1 MAWPVGTV
9 VEHDFLGTYIIAGPP
24 FINDIGRIMVPVTTE
39 QGNVTYFNPQNLIVS
54 GHTDG
59 PRVEM
64 LRTRGGAISPPSRES
79 RGRKGRSYENVGL
92 FG

>member
-1 MAWPVGTV
+1 MAWPNGTK
-9 VEHDFLGTYIIAGPP
+9 VEHEFLGTYIIVGPQ
-24 FINDIGRIMVPVTTE
+24 FKNDIGRIMVPVIAEHGTL
-39 QGNVTYFNPQNLIVS
+39 TYFNPQNLRAS

-64 LRTRGGAISPPSRES
+64 LRTRGGAISPSLRES
-79 RGRKGRSYENVGL
+79 RGKGGLQENVSL